1 MPAKSPRD
9 DFLIYPHSTALNP
22 FRFSKCLLYWDYI
35 KASRGEDTAEVMT
48 KLITGEIRPTAAEHY
63 RQAHTSEAEIL
74 SNVFKAGHLSYTFI
88 LITCIMYL
96 RLPPINMITKNLQ
109 ILSLR
114 GTYRAAFSVFLR

>member
-1 MPAKSPRD
+1 MPAAETQSSATINGKRAAAG
-9 DFLIYPHSTALNP
+9 I
-22 FRFSKCLLYWDYI
+22 
-35 KASRGEDTAEVMT
+35 GEDTAEAMT

-74 SNVFKAGHLSYTFI
+74 FNVFKTGHLPHAFI

-109 ILSLR
+109 ILLLR
-114 GTYRAAFSVFLR
+114 GTYRAPFSVFLR